1 MKIIDRNRLDQLSRA
16 AAESERRR
24 KNLNLHGDHADLC
37 QRLFN
42 AMEPG
47 TYIRPHR
54 HLDPPKAEC
63 FLAIRGRMAVVVFAD
78 NGEIERVVQ
87 FGTACDVLAV
97 DLPAGCWHSMVALEP
112 GSIFFETKPGPYL
125 PHSAKDLAPWAPAEG
140 TPEAIDFL
148 AGLMASVNAICQAEH
163 FAKPINLPSFP

>member
-1 MKIIDRNRLDQLSRA
+1 MQIIDRDRLDQLSRA

-24 KNLNLHGDHADLC
+24 KNLNLHGDNADVC

-47 TYIRPHR
+47 AYIRPHR

-63 FLAIRGRMAVVVFAD
+63 FLAIRGRMALVVFAD
-78 NGEIERVVQ
+78 NGDIERVVL
-87 FGTACDVLAV
+87 FGSGCEALAV
-97 DLPAGCWHSMVALEP
+97 DLPAGSWHSMVALEP
-112 GSIFFETKPGPYL
+112 GSIFFETKPGPYT
-125 PHSAKDLAPWAPAEG
+125 PHAAKDLAPWAPAEG

-148 AGLMASVNAICQAEH
+148 AGLMAAVDSKCRD
-163 FAKPINLPSFP
+163 

>member
-1 MKIIDRNRLDQLSRA
+1 MQIIDRDRLDQLSRA

-24 KNLNLHGDHADLC
+24 KNLNLHGDYADVC

-54 HLDPPKAEC
+54 HLGPPKAEC
-63 FLAIRGRMAVVVFAD
+63 FLAIRGRMALVVFAD
-78 NGEIERVVQ
+78 NGEIEQVVE
-87 FGTACDVLAV
+87 FGTGCDVLAV
-97 DLPAGCWHSMVALEP
+97 DLPAGIWHSMLALEA
-112 GSIFFETKPGPYL
+112 GSIFFETKPGPYI

-140 TPEAIDFL
+140 TTEAVEFL
-148 AGLMASVNAICQAEH
+148 AGLMVAVACKCQD
-163 FAKPINLPSFP
+163 